1 MPDAFQSIRFRL
13 SLAISVVVFSVG
25 TLVVGGMYL
34 WQVNSLDEPT
44 INVQEFSIVDA
55 RGQQFDGSV
64 VFPSELE
71 RVALELIEQRAY
83 RDALATLR
91 SASFAALGALFV
103 VSFATGYM
111 LSGWTLRPVK
121 RITEVANEISA
132 SDLSQRIGLTG
143 PNDEL
148 KGVADTFDQ
157 MLDRLQRAF
166 EDQRRFVSEA
176 SHELR
181 NPLAVAQANLELALS
196 GPEDEWRS
204 GVEIAHRA
212 TGRVGQLVDGL
223 LSQAR
228 QSVPDPR
235 IERFEVAD
243 LVREVAMDFSAEA
256 SERGL
261 TITTSQSKES
271 SKVLGDPSA
280 LRQIV
285 ANLVAN
291 AVKFAPSN
299 SGISLDT
306 KNSPDTQAVIISVS
320 DVGPGIALEDQGSVF
335 EPFWQADRANPG
347 AGLGLNIVRQL
358 VERFGGTVG
367 VSSQPGKGSTFKVR
381 LPLAQNSPPTPR
393 E

>member
-1 MPDAFQSIRFRL
+1 MPNAFQSIRFRL
-13 SLAISVVVFSVG
+13 SLAISLVVFSVG
-25 TLVVGGMYL
+25 TLVVGGLYL

-44 INVQEFSIVDA
+44 INVQEFSIIDS

-64 VFPSELE
+64 VVPSEVE
-71 RVALELIEQRAY
+71 RVALVLIEQRAY
-83 RDALATLR
+83 REALATLR
-91 SASFAALGALFV
+91 SASFAALAVLFI

-121 RITEVANEISA
+121 RITQVANEISA
-132 SDLSQRIGLTG
+132 SDLSQRIGLVG

-166 EDQRRFVSEA
+166 EDQRRFISEA

-196 GPEDEWRS
+196 GPEDEMRS

-228 QSVPDPR
+228 QGVPELR
-235 IERFEVAD
+235 LERFEVGD
-243 LVREVAMDFSAEA
+243 LVAEVAKDFSAEA

-261 TITTSQSKES
+261 RITASRLEEP

-280 LRQIV
+280 LRQVV

-291 AVKFAPSN
+291 AVKFAPN
-299 SGISLDT
+299 DTEITLTT
-306 KNSPDTQAVIISVS
+306 KNSADAQAVVISVA
-320 DVGPGIALEDQGSVF
+320 DDGPGIALEDQGSVF
-335 EPFWQADRANPG
+335 EPFWQADRSNPG

-367 VSSQPGKGSTFKVR
+367 VSSQLGKGSTFVVR
-381 LPLAQNSPPTPR
+381 LPLALG
-393 E
+393 

>member
-1 MPDAFQSIRFRL
+1 MPNAFQSIRFRL
-13 SLAISVVVFSVG
+13 SLAISLVVFSVG
-25 TLVVGGMYL
+25 TLVVGGLYL
-34 WQVNSLDEPT
+34 WQVNSIDEPT
-44 INVQEFSIVDA
+44 INVQEFSIVDS

-64 VFPSELE
+64 VVPSEIE
-71 RVALELIEQRAY
+71 RVALVLIEQRAY

-91 SASFAALGALFV
+91 SASFAALAVLFI
-103 VSFATGYM
+103 VSFATGYI

-121 RITEVANEISA
+121 RITQVANEISA
-132 SDLSQRIGLTG
+132 SDLSQRIGLVG

-196 GPEDEWRS
+196 GPEDEMRA

-228 QSVPDPR
+228 QGVTEPR
-235 IERFEVAD
+235 LERFEVGD
-243 LVREVAMDFSAEA
+243 LVAEVAKDFTAEA

-261 TITTSQSKES
+261 IITSVSSEEP

-280 LRQIV
+280 LRQVV

-291 AVKFAPSN
+291 AVKFAPNDTEIRLSTNN
-299 SGISLDT
+299 SADA
-306 KNSPDTQAVIISVS
+306 QAVVISVA
-320 DVGPGIALEDQGSVF
+320 DDGPGIASEDQGSVF
-335 EPFWQADRANPG
+335 EPFWQGDRGNPG

-358 VERFGGTVG
+358 VERLGGTVG
-367 VSSQPGKGSTFKVR
+367 VSSQLGKGSTFVVR
-381 LPLAQNSPPTPR
+381 LPLALG
-393 E
+393 